1 MRIAPPF
8 ATFTRPGAIQAA
20 GDGYRIWLAPIN
32 SPSDDGRVIVD
43 TLGHRAGRLPLMF
56 SDTEQGHG
64 DAIHVG
70 TFTNVQIVEADGVRW
85 AVTDDVEWDNDPE
98 AVDARRMVDE
108 GQFRGVSIHM
118 GRGRFAEVCP
128 NGNGGYTEVD
138 AEDLEVVVD
147 DEHPDVVL
155 DVRAPCD
162 EPLWGAFDSTIAA
175 VTIVAIPAFES
186 ARIEPTMTVSASG
199 SVLAPTI
206 SGNIT
211 VNGQDLLSDYGVT
224 VRQVME
230 HAGVTTPDIQAAG
243 ILDAPP
249 AEWFTDPG
257 FGEDGTDERLV
268 YDDRNGQYG
277 CPLTVTADGRVF
289 GHLALWKTCH
299 TGYRDSC
306 VSPPRG
312 ADMSPFHQC
321 RVNTADGAT
330 LAVGPL
336 VVDEGHAPV
345 AWSTDRVTRHYADT
359 TLAAAYVVA
368 GEDRHGI
375 WVAGALSPRATPEMV
390 ETLKRHSLSG
400 DWRSQ
405 GGRMGLYA
413 AVSVNS
419 PGFPI
424 PQVLVAAGE
433 PVGMITFGPAQPDRE
448 PSDME
453 LVADA
458 MRGLDSKI
466 DRLAAALGVFDQANP
481 EPCDECGDNAEPV
494 EAAVTSTDDVE
505 SFLVEDLL
513 SEL

>member
-32 SPSDDGRVIVD
+32 TPSDDGRVIVD

-70 TFTNVQIVEADGVRW
+70 TFTNVHIVEVDGVQW
-85 AVTDDVEWDNDPE
+85 AVTDDVEWDNDQE

-108 GQFRGVSIHM
+108 GQFQGVSIHM
-118 GRGRFAEVCP
+118 GRGRFAPVCES
-128 NGNGGYTEVD
+128 GGTFTEIT
-138 AEDLEVVVD
+138 EDDVTYN
-147 DEHPDVVL
+147 DETGEL
-155 DVRAPCD
+155 SLPCD
-162 EPLWGAFDSTIAA
+162 DPLYGAFDSTIAA

-186 ARIEPTMTVSASG
+186 ARIEPTQVVVASADGEMVGDEMVMHLTV
-199 SVLAPTI
+199 V
-206 SGNIT
+206 
-211 VNGQDLLSDYGVT
+211 
-224 VRQVME
+224 
-230 HAGVTTPDIQAAG
+230 PDIQAAG
-243 ILDAPP
+243 MLDAPP

-277 CPLTVTADGRVF
+277 CPLTVTEDGRVF

-321 RVNTADGAT
+321 RVNTAEGGT

-345 AWSTDRVTRHYADT
+345 QWSTDRVTRHYADT
-359 TLAAAYVVA
+359 TLTAAYVVA

-458 MRGLDSKI
+458 M
-466 DRLAAALGVFDQANP
+466 LALSAKVDHLAVLVAASIPTEVELVA
-481 EPCDECGDNAEPV
+481 EPCDECGDDAVPV
-494 EAAVTSTDDVE
+494 EPAVSSVDDVE

-513 SEL
+513 TEL